1 MKKLGDALR
10 SVRIL
15 SVCLLVGAF
24 GTVSA
29 QEADVPLNDG
39 ALWQAS
45 SQVEKTAYLVGAA
58 NFLEVEYVVQQ
69 QSENKASD
77 EQSAIRRWWDALKD
91 DSLDDLINAVDA
103 FYRDNP
109 DQMTVPVLVVIWNT
123 FVETE

>member
-10 SVRIL
+10 GAVIG
-15 SVCLLVGAF
+15 SVCLLVATF
-24 GTVSA
+24 GTASA
-29 QEADVPLNDG
+29 QDADVPLNDG

-69 QSENKASD
+69 QSDNKATD
-77 EQSAIRRWWDALKD
+77 DQSAIRRWWDALQD

>member
-69 QSENKASD
+69 QSDNKATD
-77 EQSAIRRWWDALKD
+77 DQSAIRRWWDALKD

>member
-24 GTVSA
+24 GMVSA
-29 QEADVPLNDG
+29 QEVDVPLNDG

-69 QSENKASD
+69 QSDNKATD
-77 EQSAIRRWWDALKD
+77 DQSAIRRWWDALKD